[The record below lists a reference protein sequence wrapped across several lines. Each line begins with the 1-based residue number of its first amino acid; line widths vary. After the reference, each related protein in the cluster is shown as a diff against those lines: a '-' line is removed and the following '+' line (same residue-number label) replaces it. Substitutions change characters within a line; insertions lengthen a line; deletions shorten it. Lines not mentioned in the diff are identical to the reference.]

1 MPNQVTHRDKV
12 LLQRLSDGD
21 ERAFTQLYN
30 DYKDELTQFIAR
42 FVKLPQIA
50 EDISQE
56 VFIKIWQNH
65 TRLREVDSFKA
76 YLFTAARN
84 HTLNILK
91 RIAKEDSAKA
101 EIIRHIQGVRINN
114 KEDDL
119 ISGEYQAYLR
129 KVLSSLPLQTQQVFQ
144 LCRTEQKGYEEVA
157 ALLGISRNTVKK
169 HMVRSMKTFRQAL
182 ENGLGIPLPLIII
195 HILSDKL

>member
-1 MPNQVTHRDKV
+1 MPNEVTHRDKI

-30 DYKDELTQFIAR
+30 AYKNELTQFIVR
-42 FVKLPQIA
+42 FVKIPQIA

-65 TRLREVDSFKA
+65 TRLQEVDSFKA
-76 YLFTAARN
+76 YLFITARN

-101 EIIRHIQGVRINN
+101 EVIRHIQSIRVNN
-114 KEDDL
+114 KMDDL
-119 ISGEYQAYLR
+119 ISSEYQVYLR
-129 KVLSSLPLQTQQVFQ
+129 NVLDSLPLQTQQVFQ

-169 HMVRSMKTFRQAL
+169 HMVRSMKAFRHAL

>member
-1 MPNQVTHRDKV
+1 MPNEVTHRDKI
-12 LLQRLSDGD
+12 LLQRLCDGD

-30 DYKDELTQFIAR
+30 TYIAELTGFIVK

-65 TRLREVDSFKA
+65 AQLQGVDSFKA
-76 YLFTAARN
+76 YLFVAARN

-101 EIIRHIQGVRINN
+101 EIIRHFQSIRVNN

-119 ISGEYQAYLR
+119 ISGEYLAYLR
-129 KVLSSLPLQTQQVFQ
+129 NVLNSLPMQTQQVFQ

-169 HMVRSMKTFRQAL
+169 HMVRSMKTFRHAL

>member
-1 MPNQVTHRDKV
+1 
-12 LLQRLSDGD
+12 LLQRLCDGD

-30 DYKDELTQFIAR
+30 TYIAELTGFIVK

-65 TRLREVDSFKA
+65 AQLQGVDSFKA
-76 YLFTAARN
+76 YLFVAARN

-101 EIIRHIQGVRINN
+101 EIIRHFQSIRVNN

-119 ISGEYQAYLR
+119 ISGEYLAYLR
-129 KVLSSLPLQTQQVFQ
+129 NVLNSLPMQTQQVFQ

-169 HMVRSMKTFRQAL
+169 HMVRSMKTFRHAL

>member
-1 MPNQVTHRDKV
+1 MLNQVTHRDKV

-30 DYKDELTQFIAR
+30 AYKDELTQFIAR

-65 TRLREVDSFKA
+65 TQLQGVDSFKA
-76 YLFTAARN
+76 YLFIAARN

-129 KVLSSLPLQTQQVFQ
+129 KVLNSLPLQTQQVFQ

>member
-1 MPNQVTHRDKV
+1 MPEKTTHKDTV
-12 LLQRLSDGD
+12 LLQRLADGD
-21 ERAFTQLYN
+21 ARAFTQLYN
-30 DYKDELTQFIAR
+30 AYNDELIQFIVK

-65 TRLREVDSFKA
+65 SQLQEVDSFKA
-76 YLFTAARN
+76 WLFVTARN

-91 RIAKEDSAKA
+91 RIAREDSAKA
-101 EIIRHIQGVRINN
+101 EIIRHIQGTRINN

-119 ISGEYQAYLR
+119 ISNEYQVYLR
-129 KVLSSLPLQTQQVFQ
+129 NILNSLPIQTQQIFH
-144 LCRTEQKGYEEVA
+144 LCRTEQKGYDEVA

-169 HMVRSMKTFRQAL
+169 HMVRSMKAFRNAL
-182 ENGLGIPLPLIII
+182 ESGLGISLPMVVI
-195 HILSDKL
+195 HFLSNRL